1 MDMDMGGD
9 VQPSVSSVWSAS
21 LDSGVRLERRSA
33 PTWLKVLLLVIH
45 LVPLVLI
52 AVSSGLFAGIEPASG
67 LVVARALVVLVL
79 IVAVA
84 ELVEN
89 AVLVPLCAR
98 GAKLPSLLLS
108 WRGVALGSAAAWS
121 KCRLCTAHARLLHL
135 LGGRL
140 AAPGVSTHPGR
151 EARPLGARQCLRC
164 SSQPRLQSRRSHCL

>member
-45 LVPLVLI
+45 LVPLV
-52 AVSSGLFAGIEPASG
+52 LFAGIEPASG

-135 LGGRL
+135 LGARL
-140 AAPGVSTHPGR
+140 AAPGGSTHPGR

-164 SSQPRLQSRRSHCL
+164 SSQLRLQSRRSHCL